1 MTVGWVHFFWLIDS
15 SYVVS
20 GKRSKKTISRICA
33 DKPAVIALLKNVDQ
47 VAFSKLQFIGVD
59 RPVVENRTVSKTN
72 RFMIIRKFKQNL
84 GLAHVIGSVAVST
97 CKTSVLRIVWVSR
110 TMSEFGVNG
119 DGDGIRLVTVVVVVV
134 IMLFS
139 KSSLP
144 MSCLKQKVISKN
156 VPYFFK
162 LTSKTST

>member
-1 MTVGWVHFFWLIDS
+1 MYFIWLIDS
-15 SYVVS
+15 FYVVS
-20 GKRSKKTISRICA
+20 RESSKKTISRICS
-33 DKPAVIALLKNVDQ
+33 DKPAVIALLENVDQ
-47 VAFSKLQFIGVD
+47 VAFSQLQLIGVD
-59 RPVVENRTVSKTN
+59 RSIVEYCAVSKTN
-72 RFMIIRKFKQNL
+72 RFIIIRKFKQFL

-110 TMSEFGVNG
+110 IISEFGVNG

-144 MSCLKQKVISKN
+144 MSYLKWKVITKN
-156 VPYFFK
+156 VSYCFK